1 MYIRKQAV
9 GNDSGGEVAFQNQN
23 ECYMQQKS
31 CGTRYVLSPDVT
43 EEILMNKYNYGT
55 VFHRHTHR
63 CLKTVDSD
71 GQEFL
76 NYMFRY
82 YLTEDH
88 KCDTLS
94 PDQQIASL

>member
-43 EEILMNKYNYGT
+43 EE
-55 VFHRHTHR
+55 
-63 CLKTVDSD
+63 
-71 GQEFL
+71 
-76 NYMFRY
+76 
-82 YLTEDH
+82 EDH
-88 KCDTLS
+88 LWRQKSEYCT
-94 PDQQIASL
+94 